1 MVFNTYSAGNV
12 NLVLCWYRRICC
24 AVLQAWGLVV
34 SDVTSLQ
41 EVKLEKEFQ
50 KIMSYKPC
58 LEEMLDEGPMYGAS
72 KALRNHKKHMLE
84 LIKQGKAQIIHASP
98 ELCDDEDFLA
108 DALKGDMLG
117 FKHASDRL
125 KESGNFAF
133 KAIQLSEYAIEYVS
147 TYHPMYDDLVVEALM
162 INAEVLALL
171 SDERKDDFDTVL
183 VAVRRDGAA
192 IQYASPELQ
201 ENEIIVMEA
210 MNSNG
215 YAIALLP
222 MYLQARSDVQEASR
236 KSIEAIHRKF
246 GRQDT
251 VVEFGDKV
259 QD

>member
-1 MVFNTYSAGNV
+1 M
-12 NLVLCWYRRICC
+12 
-24 AVLQAWGLVV
+24 
-34 SDVTSLQ
+34 SDITSLQ
-41 EVKLEKEFQ
+41 EVRLKKEFQ
-50 KIMSYKPC
+50 EIAEQEIGDNDPFVLGIC
-58 LEEMLDEGPMYGAS
+58 QAS
-72 KALRNHKKHMLE
+72 DALRSHREYMLKLIAMGRAEIRHASLE
-84 LIKQGKAQIIHASP
+84 LR
-98 ELCDDEDFLA
+98 DDETFMA
-108 DALKGDMLG
+108 EALKGDLLG
-117 FKHASDRL
+117 FRYASDRL

-133 KAIQLSEYAIEYVS
+133 QAIQLCEYAIDYVS
-147 TYHPMYDDLVVEALM
+147 PYHPMYDDLVVEALM

-210 MNSNG
+210 MKSNG

-222 MYLQARSDVQEASR
+222 MYLQARSDIQEVSR

-246 GRQDT
+246 GNRDT